1 MDRIERQPFEALGLD
16 DGDESEQGLGRHDGR
31 RGRRKAIELK
41 TQAAV
46 LPGAV
51 LGRIGGVM
59 RRQGVRRLRHVEMR
73 HELAG
78 GEQQRQ
84 RQQGTRQVPDSTV
97 SGDDAHGGRETTERQ
112 SDPQPAR
119 DFRGYWRGLPAI
131 YTGALKLTL
140 DSLRS
145 HLSGE
150 PQRAYLVSG
159 DEALL
164 VGEAADAIRARVKR
178 AGFEREVHF
187 IERVADWEEVRA
199 SANNLSLFGSRK
211 LIELRLPSGK
221 PGVGGA
227 NAITALLQDPSP
239 DNVFLMITGKLERE
253 QSNSAWVKA
262 FESAGAW
269 LPVWPVEVARLP
281 QWLRSRAA
289 EMGIEIDDEA
299 LRFIVERTE
308 GNLLAAHQEL
318 EKLELSAGKRID
330 LASARASTADSARFD
345 VFQLGE
351 AALGGDV
358 PRALRILAG
367 LRSEG
372 VEATLALWALSREI
386 HSAWGTTQQ
395 GSGAARTWQRPSAAL
410 ENARRRASRL
420 PFARLAAR
428 VSRADRMIKGQH
440 RGDAWD
446 EMALLIIEFA
456 GRRSLPIVGQ
466 TGAGQT
472 SFGQTTGVSAA

>member
-1 MDRIERQPFEALGLD
+1 VNGIERQRFEALGLD
-16 DGDESEQGLGRHDGR
+16 DGDEGEVDLGRDERVRGCRQAVELEAKAAVLAHAVIGGVGGVVQGLGVGR
-31 RGRRKAIELK
+31 R
-41 TQAAV
+41 
-46 LPGAV
+46 
-51 LGRIGGVM
+51 LGY
-59 RRQGVRRLRHVEMR
+59 VEMR
-73 HELAG
+73 QELTG
-78 GEQQRQ
+78 GDQQRQ
-84 RQQGTRQVPDSTV
+84 REQGTRQVPESTALGQV
-97 SGDDAHGGRETTERQ
+97 AHGGRKRIGRLPA
-112 SDPQPAR
+112 PQPVDDSR
-119 DFRGYWRGLPAI
+119 SFPAI

-150 PQRAYLVSG
+150 PLRAYLVSG

-187 IERVADWEEVRA
+187 IERVADWEGVRA
-199 SANNLSLFGSRK
+199 AANNLSLFGSRK

-253 QSNSAWVKA
+253 QNNSAWVKA

-269 LPVWPVEVARLP
+269 LPVWPVEVSRLP
-281 QWLRSRAA
+281 QWLRARTAD
-289 EMGIEIDDEA
+289 MGIEIDDEA

-372 VEATLALWALSREI
+372 VEATLVLWSLSREI
-386 HSAWGTTQQ
+386 HNTWGTTQQ
-395 GSGAARTWQRPSAAL
+395 GTAGARGWQRPSAAL
-410 ENARRRASRL
+410 ENARRRAPRL

-446 EMALLIIEFA
+446 EMALIIIEFA
-456 GRRSLPIVGQ
+456 GRRSLPIVSQPLVG
-466 TGAGQT
+466 TGGAR
-472 SFGQTTGVSAA
+472 VA